1 MEKKSF
7 KDEEFKPIGAIV
19 FFILLIA
26 LSLLI
31 WFSIYN
37 LQLERHL

>member
-1 MEKKSF
+1 MDKKAF
-7 KDEEFKPIGAIV
+7 KDEDFKPVGAVV

-26 LSLLI
+26 LCLLI

-37 LQLERHL
+37 LQLERH